1 MFCLSAV
8 PAPMLT
14 TSKWI
19 SHSKP
24 ELINDERF
32 QDRFCRLGHQTLLD
46 EIITEWTIGQ
56 TPIDVMK
63 QLQKAGIASGPVYS
77 GEELYKDPHLRAC
90 EYFVETDHPVVGKRE
105 LPGVFAKLS
114 STPGMTQ
121 RPAPLL
127 GQHNE
132 WVLDMLR

>member
-1 MFCLSAV
+1 MPSTSDA
-8 PAPMLT
+8 PAPIQA
-14 TSKWI
+14 TSMWI

-32 QDRFCRLGHQTLLD
+32 QDRFCRLEHQALLD

-56 TPIDVMK
+56 NPIDVMK
-63 QLQKAGIASGPVYS
+63 QLQQAGIASGPVYS
-77 GEELYKDPHLRAC
+77 GEELYKDPHLRAR
-90 EYFVETDHPVVGKRE
+90 EYFVETEHPVVGKRE
-105 LPGVFAKLS
+105 LSGVFAKLS
-114 STPGMTQ
+114 STPGMIQ
-121 RPAPLL
+121 GPAPLL